1 MHSLAVLN
9 ISDHYVRLK
18 VNGGGCVLGGLM
30 GTSGE
35 GCVEVRA
42 SFELPVENGAVDA
55 AFVGERARQCKQVFP
70 AHDMVGLYTV
80 APVSEALR
88 AQIVRLIRGSGRVLL
103 VLNPEDAKSSSV
115 FPVST
120 YAMDTS
126 GAAFERQPLRVV
138 SDEPERI
145 GIEHV
150 AHHSSESQKSSQC
163 KITQVTFHIRIPFLV
178 LTHLTGLGGSLEILH
193 QKVLEVSRRAEQM
206 ATGEIPY
213 NCDFV
218 RKAYFL
224 SRMLPAPSS
233 PSFRQ
238 RLSDV
243 KLFIILNSNSNSYS
257 ILYSF

>member
-1 MHSLAVLN
+1 MEKKEKLGILVHSLAVLN

-35 GCVEVRA
+35 GCVEVRS

-55 AFVGERARQCKQVFP
+55 AFVEERARQCKQVFP
-70 AHDMVGLYTV
+70 AHDMVGLYTA

-88 AQIVRLIRGSGRVLL
+88 AQIVRLIRGTGRVLL

-115 FPVST
+115 FPVSA

-163 KITQVTFHIRIPFLV
+163 ILFTKIKITQVTFTFISPFSFDTSDWLRRFSGDTAPEGV
-178 LTHLTGLGGSLEILH
+178 GGEQACGADGDRRDPVQLRLCPEGL
-193 QKVLEVSRRAEQM
+193 
-206 ATGEIPY
+206 
-213 NCDFV
+213 
-218 RKAYFL
+218 
-224 SRMLPAPSS
+224 LP
-233 PSFRQ
+233 
-238 RLSDV
+238 
-243 KLFIILNSNSNSYS
+243 
-257 ILYSF
+257 